1 MQLGD
6 TSWAP
11 RRWAIWSLPRRAL
24 IYVLAVDVLALA
36 VTVLTAWVTWQ
47 RAGDEWTI
55 DWPAFAMLAI
65 ASVLHLEFAS
75 GIERV
80 RHRKESTAY
89 TDLKSLWVFAGL
101 LLLPLSLTIL
111 LALLAYSY
119 VSVRGLSHSVIFR
132 KVFSAATFVLASAGA
147 FAVLR
152 LGGLTD
158 VPRLPTGWS
167 SLLFVLAAVLLWWA
181 INFGLIV
188 YAIVLSSG
196 TTYRAAA
203 GDMSN
208 QVVVVAGLG
217 LGVAVAA
224 VQSSYPWVVPVL
236 MVTVLALHR
245 DLLLPQFKQAA
256 GIDVKTGLAT
266 PAHWAEAL
274 PAELARAELLRK
286 PVGLLLLDLDH
297 FKRIND
303 EFGHPVGDRTLRAVA
318 DCLRSE
324 VREGDLVA
332 RIGGDEL
339 AVLLP
344 NTDSAELLEVAER
357 VRQALAA
364 LVVPVSDGDEVINGV
379 PASIGLAVYPE
390 VATTTDQ
397 LVIAADNALLTA
409 KRSGRNMI
417 IAASGPAG

>member
-1 MQLGD
+1 MVIGD
-6 TSWAP
+6 WAP

-24 IYVLAVDVLALA
+24 YYVLAVDLLALA
-36 VTVLTAWVTWQ
+36 VVALTTYVTGFRPHPHWQ
-47 RAGDEWTI
+47 I

-101 LLLPLSLTIL
+101 LLLPLSMAIV
-111 LALLAYSY
+111 LAVLAYSY
-119 VSVRGLSHSVIFR
+119 VSIRRFSHPVIFR
-132 KVFSAATFVLASAGA
+132 KVFSAATFVLASFAA
-147 FAVLR
+147 FALLR
-152 LGGLTD
+152 LGGLSA

-167 SLLFVLAAVLLWWA
+167 SLLVVLGAVALWWVV
-181 INFGLIV
+181 NFALIV
-188 YAIVLSSG
+188 HAIVLSSG

-208 QVVVVAGLG
+208 QVVVLAGLG

-224 VQSSYPWVVPVL
+224 VQSSYPWVVPVV
-236 MVTVLALHR
+236 MITVLALHR

-266 PAHWAEAL
+266 PAHWAQAL
-274 PAELARAELLRK
+274 PAELARADLLRNT
-286 PVGLLLLDLDH
+286 VGLLLLDLDH

-344 NTDSAELLEVAER
+344 NTDGVELMEIAER
-357 VRQALAA
+357 VRQALAE
-364 LVVPVSDGDEVINGV
+364 LVVPVADGGEVINGV
-379 PASIGLAVYPE
+379 PASIGIAVYPE

-397 LVIAADNALLTA
+397 LIVAADNALLTA

-417 IAASGPAG
+417 ITAAPAS

>member
-1 MQLGD
+1 MAIGD
-6 TSWAP
+6 
-11 RRWAIWSLPRRAL
+11 WAIWSLPRRAL
-24 IYVLAVDVLALA
+24 FYVLAVDLLALGVA
-36 VTVLTAWVTWQ
+36 ALTTYVTWLRPHPHWQ
-47 RAGDEWTI
+47 I

-101 LLLPLSLTIL
+101 LLLPLSLAIA
-111 LALLAYSY
+111 LAVLAYTY
-119 VSVRGLSHSVIFR
+119 VSIRGFSHGVIFR
-132 KVFSAATFVLASAGA
+132 KVFSAATFVLASAAA

-152 LGGLTD
+152 LGGLTE

-167 SLLFVLAAVLLWWA
+167 SLLVVLGAVALWWA
-181 INFGLIV
+181 VNFALIV
-188 YAIVLSSG
+188 HAIVLSSG

-208 QVVVVAGLG
+208 QVVVLAGLG

-224 VQSSYPWVVPVL
+224 VQSSYPWVVPVV

-245 DLLLPQFKQAA
+245 DLLLPQFRQAA
-256 GIDVKTGLAT
+256 GVDVKTGLAT
-266 PAHWAEAL
+266 PAHWAVAL
-274 PAELARAELLRK
+274 PAELARADLLRNT
-286 PVGLLLLDLDH
+286 VGLLLLDLDH

-344 NTDSAELLEVAER
+344 NTDGVELMEIAER
-357 VRQALAA
+357 VRLALAA
-364 LVVPVSDGDEVINGV
+364 LVVPVADGGEVINGV
-379 PASIGLAVYPE
+379 PASIGIAVYPE

-397 LVIAADNALLTA
+397 LIVAADNALLTA

-417 IAASGPAG
+417 ITAAPAS